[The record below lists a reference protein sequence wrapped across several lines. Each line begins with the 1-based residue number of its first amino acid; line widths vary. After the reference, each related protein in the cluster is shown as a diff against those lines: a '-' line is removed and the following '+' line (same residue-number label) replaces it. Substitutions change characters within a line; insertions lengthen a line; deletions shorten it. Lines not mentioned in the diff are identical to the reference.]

1 MTRLRK
7 NRILISNESSRRL
20 PTTRIRMAVDPLLQM
35 CAQPP
40 SEVSILFTS
49 DEPIRVL
56 NRDFRGIDEATDVL
70 TFPGPGFPGTPLGDI
85 AISVPFAERQ
95 AQHHGHPKDDEL
107 VLLALHGGLHLLGF
121 DDETDEDR
129 DEMVRRMNEVATQL
143 GMEPKLAW
151 SSVHEGDDR

>member
-1 MTRLRK
+1 
-7 NRILISNESSRRL
+7 
-20 PTTRIRMAVDPLLQM
+20 MAVDTLLQM
-35 CAQPP
+35 YDQPP

-70 TFPGPGFPGTPLGDI
+70 TFPGPRLFNARPDADGPHPLTPSPPEWRGETVMLGDI

-129 DEMVRRMNEVATQL
+129 DDMVRRMNEVATQL